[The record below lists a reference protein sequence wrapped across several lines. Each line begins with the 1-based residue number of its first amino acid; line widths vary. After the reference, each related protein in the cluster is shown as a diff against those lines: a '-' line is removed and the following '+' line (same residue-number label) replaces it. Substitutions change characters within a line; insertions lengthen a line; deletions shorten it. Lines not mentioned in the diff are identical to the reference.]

1 MPGIGAFVLIAGI
14 VLILLLIY
22 RFDRTGGTLTLFA
35 SLFVIVLLVL
45 MLWMAGLV
53 VAAGPGPG

>member
-14 VLILLLIY
+14 VLVLLVVY

-35 SLFVIVLLVL
+35 GLFFIVLLVL
-45 MLWMAGLV
+45 MLLMAGLV
-53 VAAGPGPG
+53 VAAGVG

>member
-1 MPGIGAFVLIAGI
+1 MPGVGAFVLIAGI
-14 VLILLLIY
+14 VVMLLLVY

-45 MLWMAGLV
+45 MLLMAGLV
-53 VAAGPGPG
+53 VAAGAV